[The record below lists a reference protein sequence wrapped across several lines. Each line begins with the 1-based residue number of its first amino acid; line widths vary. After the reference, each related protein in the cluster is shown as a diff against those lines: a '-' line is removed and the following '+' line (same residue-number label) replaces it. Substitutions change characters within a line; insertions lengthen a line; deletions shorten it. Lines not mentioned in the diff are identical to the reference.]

1 MKSVKIYVLISI
13 LYSRSEDTIT
23 YGYQC
28 AQTQVFYQENN
39 CMNAVGLP
47 TPSDLMGVIPLKARR
62 ILERD
67 HGIVLL

>member
-1 MKSVKIYVLISI
+1 MFFF
-13 LYSRSEDTIT
+13 RSEDTIT

-28 AQTQVFYQENN
+28 SDIQVFYQENN
-39 CMNAVGLP
+39 CTNSIGLP

-67 HGIVLL
+67 HGIILL